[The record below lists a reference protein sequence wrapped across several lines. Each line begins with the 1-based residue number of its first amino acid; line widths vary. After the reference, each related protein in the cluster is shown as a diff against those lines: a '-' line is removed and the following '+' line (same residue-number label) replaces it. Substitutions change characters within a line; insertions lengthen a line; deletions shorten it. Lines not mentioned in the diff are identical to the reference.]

1 MTRIC
6 PECRAKYESK
16 SGVLC
21 PRDGAPL
28 MELSQTFSSGEGS
41 GAPRDEDTFVGAGLM
56 VGEYKIEGMLAE
68 GGMGVVYAG
77 VHPLIRKR
85 VAIKVINRRF
95 AQDLKAVS
103 RFVLEARSVNEIGHH
118 NIVDIF
124 AIGELDDGRNFLVM
138 ELIDGVSL
146 FEILLAANR
155 LQPGEILPLYE
166 QLCDALE
173 VAHAKG
179 FIHRDLKPANIL
191 VLKRPPHPFIKILDF
206 GLAKL
211 RGPSQQQSEQ
221 TAVGTVVGTPTY
233 MAPEQC
239 LGDPVDPRTDVYA
252 LGVMLYELLT
262 GKPPFVDAA
271 PQRVLAM
278 HIHKP
283 PRPPSTLAPALPKA
297 VEAVV
302 LRALAKRPAERHPS
316 ASALYEELRA
326 AIPAALPWAH
336 LLEDLQP
343 TKVAPIPAASGG
355 LAGIPIAMP
364 PSARRVSS
372 FAPEEVPTSGLS
384 AVMDGIDDGETT
396 RRVEGVPSFALPEL
410 RASVQ
415 VTPATLPPGELA
427 PPSIDSTLDEL
438 EGRESSDPSLPA
450 SAHGSPPAPRSQP
463 AVQPPAVQKQ
473 LPIAP
478 PDALLASGRTLVG
491 LGDLGLPPELL
502 NPGATLPLGTTPAA
516 QMGPTLPLGTT
527 LPLDMTL
534 PAVLAAPEAEAVEL
548 VALAPDEEAFG
559 ETQPLPQIDEP
570 AAPLADTRKVP
581 ALVEASAAPK
591 SAPAPAPASSLP
603 AKAPSTRSEP
613 RMILELGEPSGEMS
627 AGGIVADQRTGTLAP
642 GRPLPRRK
650 GSGIWILLLV
660 LVAIGGAAAAFY
672 FLR

>member
-6 PECRAKYESK
+6 PECRAKYESR

-28 MELSQTFSSGEGS
+28 MELSQTFSSGGGS
-41 GAPRDEDTFVGAGLM
+41 TAPKEEDTFVGAGLM

-77 VHPLIRKR
+77 IHPLIRKR

-124 AIGELDDGRNFLVM
+124 AIGELDDGRNYLVM

-146 FEILLAANR
+146 YEILTSAERLA
-155 LQPGEILPLYE
+155 PGEVIPLFE

-173 VAHAKG
+173 AAHEKG

-211 RGPSQQQSEQ
+211 RSNADPEGEQ

-262 GKPPFVDAA
+262 GRPPFADAA

-283 PRPPSTLAPALPKA
+283 PRPPSTYVPTLSKQL
-297 VEAVV
+297 EAVV
-302 LRALAKRPAERHPS
+302 LKALSKRPADRQSS
-316 ASALYEELRA
+316 ARALHAELAA
-326 AIPAALPWAH
+326 AIPDALPWAH

-343 TKVAPIPAASGG
+343 TSIGPIPDAG
-355 LAGIPIAMP
+355 LSLSGIPIAMP
-364 PSARRVSS
+364 PIARKVSAL
-372 FAPEEVPTSGLS
+372 APEAVPSSGQS
-384 AVMDGIDDGETT
+384 AIMDAVDDGETT
-396 RRVEGVPSFALPEL
+396 RRVEGVPSFMVPHEL
-410 RASVQ
+410 EANV
-415 VTPATLPPGELA
+415 VVAPLTLPPGDLA
-427 PPSIDSTLDEL
+427 PPSIDSTLEEL
-438 EGRESSDPSLPA
+438 EGRDPSDPALQAGA
-450 SAHGSPPAPRSQP
+450 SARKS
-463 AVQPPAVQKQ
+463 

-478 PDALLASGRTLVG
+478 PGADLLASGRTLVG
-491 LGDLGLPPELL
+491 LGELGLPPELL
-502 NPGATLPLGTTPAA
+502 LPRGAPLPSA
-516 QMGPTLPLGTT
+516 GTT
-527 LPLDMTL
+527 LPLGASAPQATL
-534 PAVLAAPEAEAVEL
+534 PLAAPVPAPPPAPPLAAVASAVEL
-548 VALAPDEEAFG
+548 VALPADEDPAFG
-559 ETQPLPQIDEP
+559 ETQPLPQIDD
-570 AAPLADTRKVP
+570 AALASAPLADTRKVP
-581 ALVEASAAPK
+581 ALQAVVSVAEAPPFTPP
-591 SAPAPAPASSLP
+591 PAQ
-603 AKAPSTRSEP
+603 PSTRSEP
-613 RMILELGEPSGEMS
+613 RMVLELGEPSGE
-627 AGGIVADQRTGTLAP
+627 IQADLRTEHLPP
-642 GRPLPRRK
+642 GRALPRRRSWL
-650 GSGIWILLLV
+650 GLWVLLAGALV
-660 LVAIGGAAAAFY
+660 GGAVAAYLLWFQ
-672 FLR
+672 R

>member
-1 MTRIC
+1 
-6 PECRAKYESK
+6 
-16 SGVLC
+16 
-21 PRDGAPL
+21 
-28 MELSQTFSSGEGS
+28 MELSQTFSSGEGTA
-41 GAPRDEDTFVGAGLM
+41 APRDEDTFVGAGLM

-124 AIGELDDGRNFLVM
+124 AIGELDDGRNYLVM

-155 LQPGEILPLYE
+155 LQPGEVLPLYE

-211 RGPSQQQSEQ
+211 RGPSQQQGEQ

-283 PRPPSTLAPALPKA
+283 PRPPSVAVPGLPKPL
-297 VEAVV
+297 EAVV
-302 LRALAKRPAERHPS
+302 LKALAKRPAERHPS

-326 AIPAALPWAH
+326 AIPSALPWAH

-343 TKVAPIPAASGG
+343 TKVAPIPAMSGG
-355 LAGIPIAMP
+355 LAEIPIAMP
-364 PSARRVSS
+364 PSARKVSS
-372 FAPEEVPTSGLS
+372 FAPEEVPSSGLS
-384 AVMDGIDDGETT
+384 AIMDAPDDDGETT

-410 RASVQ
+410 RANVV

-427 PPSIDSTLDEL
+427 PPSIDGTLDEL
-438 EGRESSDPSLPA
+438 EGRDSSDPSLPVPSGRIA
-450 SAHGSPPAPRSQP
+450 PSAPRLQP
-463 AVQPPAVQKQ
+463 ETLPPVVQKP

-502 NPGATLPLGTTPAA
+502 NPSGATLPLGTTPAA

-527 LPLDMTL
+527 LPLDTTL
-534 PAVLAAPEAEAVEL
+534 PIAHPDPSPEALEI
-548 VALAPDEEAFG
+548 VALAPDEEEAFG
-559 ETQPLPQIDEP
+559 ETQPLPQLDVL
-570 AAPLADTRKVP
+570 AAPLADTKRVP
-581 ALVEASAAPK
+581 ALADAPAAPAAR
-591 SAPAPAPASSLP
+591 SMPARPTS
-603 AKAPSTRSEP
+603 APSTRSEP
-613 RMILELGEPSGEMS
+613 RMILELGEPSGEIS
-627 AGGIVADQRTGTLAP
+627 SPGIIPDQQTLAP
-642 GRPLPRRK
+642 GRPLPRRR
-650 GSGIWILLLV
+650 GSGLWVLLLV
-660 LVAIGGAAAAFY
+660 LVALGGAAAAFY
-672 FLR
+672 FLRS